1 MMKKVFYTAILLIAF
16 SINSFANP
24 QKEINKEVNELPKSE
39 IVSNTLSE
47 NQPLEDGCFTVVY
60 RWAEGQGDG
69 QGGMILTFHRVEF
82 ELCFF

>member
-1 MMKKVFYTAILLIAF
+1 MKKVFYTAILLIAF

-47 NQPLEDGCFTVVY
+47 N
-60 RWAEGQGDG
+60 
-69 QGGMILTFHRVEF
+69 
-82 ELCFF
+82 